1 MRTSQARWVAFLFV
15 VVISSIGFRCSSYH
29 LPGVAEPPDYCVG
42 PTGPYWRPV
51 VCVDETLVPVQK
63 VTVVSDVEPQTPG
76 SKVPSNRP
84 VQIFWRTH
92 KPTPLQITFDDTNCL
107 LEGKQ
112 PVCDANGHCS
122 ATVAP
127 LESANGVKQNRR
139 CTYHVMPAVNPKA
152 DPDGDIVVIPC
163 CM

>member
-1 MRTSQARWVAFLFV
+1 MRTSRARWIAFLLV
-15 VVISSIGFRCSSYH
+15 AVAGSIGFRCSTYH
-29 LPGVAEPPDYCVG
+29 LPPPDVPDYCVG

-51 VCVDETLVPVQK
+51 VCVDEGLNPVQK
-63 VTVVSDVEPQTPG
+63 VTVASDVEPQQG
-76 SKVPSNRP
+76 GGKMPSNRP

-92 KPTPLQITFDDTNCL
+92 KPTALQITFDDPNCL
-107 LEGKQ
+107 LDQKQ

-127 LESANGVKQNRR
+127 LESVNGVKQNRR
-139 CTYHVMPAVNPKA
+139 CTYHVLPAGNPKA
-152 DPDGDIVVIPC
+152 DPDGDIVVVPC